1 MTQAYTNRFTEVVS
15 LTGAVYPQT
24 QGAGTYTY
32 GYASAANFQR
42 GAAILL
48 VGEMAGGSTLD
59 LELFQATDAA
69 GTDAK
74 AIGTG
79 KAITQLTAAGGDGN
93 DAVLIELRTEELD
106 VDGGFSFVSAVV
118 TVGVANVTFALLGL
132 GTVANY
138 VPVPTTNW
146 TEVVD

>member
-15 LTGAVYPQT
+15 LTGAVFPQT

-48 VGEMAGGSTLD
+48 VGTMAGGSTLD
-59 LELFQATDAA
+59 VQLWQATDAA

-74 AIGTG
+74 IIAG

-118 TVGVANVTFALLGL
+118 TVAGANVTFALLGL
-132 GTVANY
+132 GTAANY